1 MIVLY
6 NGCHTSFDVM
16 KEYMIYG
23 AELDEKYQ
31 IPIVPACSLD
41 YLPEDSID
49 FGESFSQKIKGHRKL
64 NVNFYIDDSKFQR
77 LWNNPDKYLEH
88 LKCFHSV
95 CMPDFSIATGDCGMP
110 FALNLYNVYRNHALA
125 HYMLLNGIRVIPSV
139 GIPDKDNYDLCF
151 AGYSKAKRMATLE
164 KLFYSIMSGTQDRNI
179 KFSDMQKILEVLGFQ
194 CRIKGDHFIYWR
206 DGIDE
211 IINIQ
216 PDGNK
221 AKPYQVKQIRNII
234 LKYGLEV

>member
-1 MIVLY
+1 
-6 NGCHTSFDVM
+6 
-16 KEYMIYG
+16 
-23 AELDEKYQ
+23 
-31 IPIVPACSLD
+31 
-41 YLPEDSID
+41 
-49 FGESFSQKIKGHRKL
+49 
-64 NVNFYIDDSKFQR
+64 
-77 LWNNPDKYLEH
+77 
-88 LKCFHSV
+88 
-95 CMPDFSIATGDCGMP
+95 
-110 FALNLYNVYRNHALA
+110 
-125 HYMLLNGIRVIPSV
+125 
-139 GIPDKDNYDLCF
+139 
-151 AGYSKAKRMATLE
+151 MATLE

>member
-1 MIVLY
+1 MV
-6 NGCHTSFDVM
+6 SKR
-16 KEYMIYG
+16 KE
-23 AELDEKYQ
+23 
-31 IPIVPACSLD
+31 IP
-41 YLPEDSID
+41 
-49 FGESFSQKIKGHRKL
+49 
-64 NVNFYIDDSKFQR
+64 
-77 LWNNPDKYLEH
+77 
-88 LKCFHSV
+88 
-95 CMPDFSIATGDCGMP
+95 
-110 FALNLYNVYRNHALA
+110 
-125 HYMLLNGIRVIPSV
+125 
-139 GIPDKDNYDLCF
+139 
-151 AGYSKAKRMATLE
+151 KRMATLE

-179 KFSDMQKILEVLGFQ
+179 KFTDLQKILEVLGFQ